1 MLIYFKRFNE
11 SRFFNNKKKY
21 ITSRVLKKN
30 YIILLLS
37 GGHGFKILKNCQF
50 LEVKQGPYML
60 EKDKERFNFEKNNF
74 IPVNTPLLNSPE
86 KRNILECLK
95 TNQLTSGK
103 FIKKFE
109 NSFANFT
116 QKNMV

>member
-1 MLIYFKRFNE
+1 MK
-11 SRFFNNKKKY
+11 
-21 ITSRVLKKN
+21 
-30 YIILLLS
+30 
-37 GGHGFKILKNCQF
+37 
-50 LEVKQGPYML
+50 
-60 EKDKERFNFEKNNF
+60 KNNF

-109 NSFANFT
+109 NSFAKFHSKKYGISVSNGTAALEVAIKSLGLKKDLRLLSQIFL
-116 QKNMV
+116 